1 MNKDIYPPFRN
12 PVGRP
17 LKYPPEKLAEK
28 FAEYIEWA
36 KDHPIEVDKVVQGPN
51 GVTTATEQKPRL
63 LSTSGFCVW
72 LGVTEEWWRGLSSG
86 KRGEEFSSLKKNIQG
101 YCDEY
106 QKEMASAFIFHAN
119 IISRLLGLAE
129 KQAVQAEGVKIV
141 VESKE
146 QADKIE
152 NIGELDV

>member
-86 KRGEEFSSLKKNIQG
+86 KRGDEFSSLKKNIQC

-119 IISRLLGLAE
+119 IISRLLGLAD

-152 NIGELDV
+152 NIGDLDV